1 MEGFNA
7 NHYTNGACFRS
18 SMQCVF
24 SRRTSAILEVKGTE
38 ASQAPALF
46 RPRRPRANAA
56 GPVFVDHVWL
66 AVRALGAAPAPGRAA
81 ESAGLEYR
89 MGQARFLPRGPPS
102 QLCGEGRAGAQE
114 GPPYSRP
121 AQAMDAA
128 EVARGHREDGG
139 NEKERG
145 TASGFLR
152 RRHRFL
158 EEPQRT
164 LTELRFSRDVDSE
177 YSHIEGMYG

>member
-1 MEGFNA
+1 MKFRLVLARKCLRGGSGKPAQKEHSASTKTGIVFGGRPLGRALAPTKIKAALDVAGILHRAGQELKNCAVGDSNPGLKLIPMEGFNA

-24 SRRTSAILEVKGTE
+24 SRRTSAMLEVKGTE

-81 ESAGLEYR
+81 ESAGLSGVQMMYI
-89 MGQARFLPRGPPS
+89 RG
-102 QLCGEGRAGAQE
+102 
-114 GPPYSRP
+114 
-121 AQAMDAA
+121 
-128 EVARGHREDGG
+128 
-139 NEKERG
+139 
-145 TASGFLR
+145 
-152 RRHRFL
+152 
-158 EEPQRT
+158 
-164 LTELRFSRDVDSE
+164 
-177 YSHIEGMYG
+177 